1 MSRSRSRSR
10 SRSPDSKFS
19 RPPTPPPLPTRRF
32 TRGDRVV
39 CNIGDPYG
47 WVSGAVN
54 AVNEPD
60 PQYAGEF
67 LPYVVKLDPPISRL
81 IMVPRDANAL
91 CRPEICF
98 DEARHGGTAFALTCA
113 PARAPARA
121 RRFAKEDR
129 VAVAVEDQTDSL
141 SDWAAGTVVDVDYVV
156 AEFPEDRGDPTAPS
170 LPPQPPL
177 PYRVALDAGRI
188 VDSGV

>member
-10 SRSPDSKFS
+10 SRSPGSKFS

-67 LPYVVKLDPPISRL
+67 LPYVVKLDPPISR
-81 IMVPRDANAL
+81 PL
-91 CRPEICF
+91 CLS
-98 DEARHGGTAFALTCA
+98 AFTFKQNRL
-113 PARAPARA
+113 RYNQISR
-121 RRFAKEDR
+121 
-129 VAVAVEDQTDSL
+129 L
-141 SDWAAGTVVDVDYVV
+141 SC
-156 AEFPEDRGDPTAPS
+156 
-170 LPPQPPL
+170 
-177 PYRVALDAGRI
+177 
-188 VDSGV
+188 